1 MEVFLT
7 LSFAAGVICRSYY
20 AVKSGKVP
28 YEMIPFGECQTEP
41 GWKHREQQDRISE
54 CPPSLLR
61 NALGLEHS
69 HSMGVEHKVQLRIC
83 WKVQQI
89 WRAHK
94 FSLCTLT

>member
-41 GWKHREQQDRISE
+41 GWKHREQQDGISE
-54 CPPSLLR
+54 CPPSLLGMLWDWNIPIPWEWSTR
-61 NALGLEHS
+61 
-69 HSMGVEHKVQLRIC
+69 
-83 WKVQQI
+83 
-89 WRAHK
+89 
-94 FSLCTLT
+94 FSSESAGRCSRFGEPTSSLFVL